1 MSLPLHTLTTEA
13 LALDPADRL
22 RLATELID
30 SVEGPAGDDW
40 AGRWTTELQRRSAAA
55 DMRQA
60 QGRARGD
67 DWAAVRE
74 RLLRGLAQ
82 R

>member
-1 MSLPLHTLTTEA
+1 MPLHTLTTEA

-30 SVEGPAGDDW
+30 SVEGEADPTW
-40 AGRWTTELQRRSAAA
+40 SERWTGELQRRSADA
-55 DMRQA
+55 DARE
-60 QGRARGD
+60 ARGEPRGSTWSD
-67 DWAAVRE
+67 VKK
-74 RLLRGLAQ
+74 RLLDGLAD